1 MSDEKHHGGI
11 LSIEPYIDAKV
22 AAKKQWSQRSAGRTR
37 RQPSNCL
44 LHPEQ
49 TRDGAVHFPIYD
61 SNSKK
66 VVWPPQQPGPIEPN
80 KASGKGAYPKTNP
93 TLASVS
99 PSTHVCPV
107 FAFRPLLRFAQ
118 RPCLPGIHTHAMPVF
133 RPALIPTWRPRFARH
148 LYSPGGHISTGAPF
162 RLTPCPHDARAS
174 PGAPCFAWHSHF
186 GRCSASTGARVH
198 PAPIPIWRP

>member
-1 MSDEKHHGGI
+1 MGPEERRTHSTSAFELPSASRTNKRWGGP
-11 LSIEPYIDAKV
+11 LSYLRQQFQKGGLA
-22 AAKKQWSQRSAGRTR
+22 SATTWTH
-37 RQPSNCL
+37 SA
-44 LHPEQ
+44 EQ
-49 TRDGAVHFPIYD
+49 AIR
-61 SNSKK
+61 
-66 VVWPPQQPGPIEPN
+66 
-80 KASGKGAYPKTNP
+80 KGAYPKANP

-107 FAFRPLLRFAQ
+107 FAFRPLLRFD
-118 RPCLPGIHTHAMPVF
+118 RCPCLPGIHTHAMPVF